1 VGGGGRVSSTNGG
14 QKMIT
19 STIVLIVIGVLMIFS
34 VQNATPV
41 VISFLIWKFEASL
54 AIVLFLSIL
63 AGAFIGVIT
72 AYRFRMKSLKKEQI
86 SIDPKKVER

>member
-1 VGGGGRVSSTNGG
+1 
-14 QKMIT
+14 MIT
-19 STIVLIVIGVLMIFS
+19 SIIVLIVLAVVTVFS

-63 AGAFIGVIT
+63 AGVFIGVIT

-86 SIDPKKVER
+86 SIDRKKL